1 MASRQTP
8 LEHISPPSTTSILII
23 CPLQITNERMVEGD
37 ANLQISEFLPE
48 KQIIVLNKIGK
59 KGRVNQQKS
68 GAGDFQEGLK

>member
-1 MASRQTP
+1 
-8 LEHISPPSTTSILII
+8 
-23 CPLQITNERMVEGD
+23 MVEGD